1 MKVFKWTYLSLC
13 AWSLAPLAYSDE
25 VNYYVIANQARPF
38 QIEIEGQHQEGI
50 VTDIVKTI
58 FAQSEHTVNYHTYP
72 FNRMISI
79 LDAGGEQNWLTY
91 GSPNWGKAQSENLS
105 QEPIYTV
112 KHTLVSSSQKPFSFH
127 GIDDLKNKGLVLLMG
142 FDYPQLT
149 PYIEQGYLEEIRVKD
164 YQAAFRVIS
173 RTPGDTAF
181 VEMTSRVNY
190 NIRQLRLNPK
200 QYSLQPFEQVI
211 PDYDIYLA
219 FSPNMDAK
227 LQAFINRRIQEIK
240 QSGELQAI
248 VDKYI

>member
-13 AWSLAPLAYSDE
+13 AWSLTPSAHSDE

-38 QIEIEGQHQEGI
+38 QIEVDGQHQEGI
-50 VTDIVKTI
+50 VTDIVKSI

-91 GSPNWGKAQSENLS
+91 GSPSWGKAQSENLS
-105 QEPIYTV
+105 EEPIYTV
-112 KHTLVSSSQKPFSFH
+112 KHTLVTSSQKPFSFQ
-127 GIDDLKNKGLVLLMG
+127 GIEDLKNKGVVLLMG

-164 YQAAFRVIS
+164 YQAAFRVVS
-173 RTPGDTAF
+173 RTPGETAF

-190 NIRQLRLNPK
+190 NIRQLRLNPTH
-200 QYSLQPFEQVI
+200 YSQQPFELVV

-219 FSPNMDAK
+219 FSPSMDSQ
-227 LQAFINRRIQEIK
+227 LQAFINRRLKEIK

-248 VDKYI
+248 IDKYI